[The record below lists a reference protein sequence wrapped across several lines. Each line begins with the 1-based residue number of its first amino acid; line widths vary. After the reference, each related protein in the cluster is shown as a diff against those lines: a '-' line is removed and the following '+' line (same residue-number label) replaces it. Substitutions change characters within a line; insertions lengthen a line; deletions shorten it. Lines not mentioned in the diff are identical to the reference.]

1 MKILIIGVGS
11 IGLRHI
17 KNLIKLGYKNI
28 AVADTNKK
36 SLQDVLKLVKVP
48 AYEDVPEA
56 LRKERPNVVFICT
69 PTNSHVSL
77 IRIALMN
84 DADVFVEKPLA
95 HNISSLDDLVT
106 LAKKRKKV
114 VMIACNYR
122 FHKGFR
128 RLAEV
133 IRGKAFGKPL
143 YYRLALG
150 YYLPT
155 ARKNKNYKK
164 IYAAY
169 KTGGGV
175 FLDSGSH
182 VVDYLTA
189 LFGIMRITSA
199 LKDNTKSLGIKSED
213 IGYFLTKHQNGIT
226 GNIALDYVS
235 RRATHR
241 LEVTTTNGLLTLDL
255 KNDILLYDDGE
266 RQKKIY
272 RGDDDI
278 NKMFLDE
285 LRHFFLCVKKRR
297 RPLQDLSGGGYVV
310 KTILDAL

>member
-1 MKILIIGVGS
+1 MV
-11 IGLRHI
+11 
-17 KNLIKLGYKNI
+17 
-28 AVADTNKK
+28 
-36 SLQDVLKLVKVP
+36 
-48 AYEDVPEA
+48 
-56 LRKERPNVVFICT
+56 
-69 PTNSHVSL
+69 
-77 IRIALMN
+77 
-84 DADVFVEKPLA
+84 
-95 HNISSLDDLVT
+95 
-106 LAKKRKKV
+106 
-114 VMIACNYR
+114 ACNYR

-189 LFGIMRITSA
+189 LFGTMRITTA
-199 LKDNTKSLGIKSED
+199 FKNNTKSLGIKSED
-213 IGYFLTKHQNGIT
+213 VSYFLTKHQNGMT
-226 GNIALDYVS
+226 GSVALDYVS
-235 RRATHR
+235 RRETHR
-241 LEVTTTNGLLTLDL
+241 LEVITANGLLTLDL
-255 KNDILLYDDGE
+255 GNDLLFCDNGE

-272 RGDDDI
+272 SGENDI

-285 LRHFFLCVKKRR
+285 LRHFFLCIKRR
-297 RPLQDLSGGGYVV
+297 SKPLQDLSGGRYVV
-310 KTILDAL
+310 KTILEAL

>member
-69 PTNSHVSL
+69 STDSHAPLVKM
-77 IRIALMN
+77 ALMR
-84 DADVFVEKPLA
+84 DADVFVEKPLT
-95 HNISSLDDLVT
+95 HSLDGLDSLI
-106 LAKKRKKV
+106 KKATKKKSI
-114 VMIACNYR
+114 VMVACNYR

-213 IGYFLTKHQNGIT
+213 
-226 GNIALDYVS
+226 VS
-235 RRATHR
+235 
-241 LEVTTTNGLLTLDL
+241 
-255 KNDILLYDDGE
+255 
-266 RQKKIY
+266 
-272 RGDDDI
+272 
-278 NKMFLDE
+278 
-285 LRHFFLCVKKRR
+285 
-297 RPLQDLSGGGYVV
+297 
-310 KTILDAL
+310 